1 MLVANFN
8 SKGVS
13 KNVYEWARHR
23 DAAAGTTQSGRGQA
37 FCEELQPLLE
47 SDRPRVVLDGAQ
59 VRQAD
64 SAGVEMLL
72 RCMEAAMKRDG
83 DLKLA
88 AVSPELATILEL
100 TRVDR
105 LFEMFATASDA
116 VQSFHAAALPALT
129 QTEAWPSGFGLL
141 GDLKAAS

>member
-1 MLVANFN
+1 MYTSVPVIVMELTEQLNQREV
-8 SKGVS
+8 K
-13 KNVYEWARHR
+13 
-23 DAAAGTTQSGRGQA
+23 A

-47 SDRPRVVLDGAQ
+47 SDRPRVVLDCAQ

-72 RCMEAAMKRDG
+72 HCMEAAMKRDG

-88 AVSPELATILEL
+88 ALSPELATILEL

-105 LFEMFATASDA
+105 LFEMFDTASAA
-116 VQSFHAAALPALT
+116 VQSFHPAPFPPPT
-129 QTEAWPSGFGLL
+129 HPHTFPT
-141 GDLKAAS
+141 D

>member
-1 MLVANFN
+1 M
-8 SKGVS
+8 
-13 KNVYEWARHR
+13 Y
-23 DAAAGTTQSGRGQA
+23 TSGPVIVMQLPEQLNRREAKA

-72 RCMEAAMKRDG
+72 HCMEAAMKRDG

-105 LFEMFATASDA
+105 FEMFDTASDA
-116 VQSFHAAALPALT
+116 VESFHAAPLPPLT
-129 QTEAWPSGFGLL
+129 QVEAWPSGFGLL
-141 GDLKAAS
+141 GDLKAAG

>member
-1 MLVANFN
+1 M
-8 SKGVS
+8 
-13 KNVYEWARHR
+13 Y
-23 DAAAGTTQSGRGQA
+23 TSGPVIVMQLPEQLNQREAKA

-47 SDRPRVVLDGAQ
+47 TDRPRVVLDCAQ

-64 SAGVEMLL
+64 SGGIEMLL
-72 RCMEAAMKRDG
+72 HCMEAAMKRDG

-105 LFEMFATASDA
+105 LFEVFETASDA
-116 VQSFHAAALPALT
+116 VQSFHAAPLPALT
-129 QTEAWPSGFGLL
+129 QAEAWPGGFGLL

>member
-1 MLVANFN
+1 M
-8 SKGVS
+8 
-13 KNVYEWARHR
+13 Y
-23 DAAAGTTQSGRGQA
+23 TSGPVIVMQLPEQLNQREVKA

-72 RCMEAAMKRDG
+72 HCMEAAMKRDG

-105 LFEMFATASDA
+105 LFEMFDTASDA
-116 VQSFHAAALPALT
+116 VQSFHAAPLPALT
-129 QTEAWPSGFGLL
+129 QAEAWPSGYGLL
-141 GDLKAAS
+141 GDLKAAG